1 MPATLPARRPTLTEV
16 LPARAK
22 ARPGAIRFTPGQ
34 RPGTGLVQIHAGRV
48 PCEYLVVEYPTRW
61 DGRAVRLAK
70 VVGSPGSDAT
80 AESYDVFVSRNGQDH
95 RCCCR
100 GHQRWGAC
108 KHVDTLRA
116 LLENGW
122 LDAEMANPDAD
133 VSSDEAPADQ
143 PEPAWATDPTPQT
156 RTTTMDLIDTVYTR
170 WRAWQRRRGVT
181 GSRYAEL
188 YARLTRSPAARRVWQ
203 G

>member
-1 MPATLPARRPTLTEV
+1 MPATLPRRRPTLTEV
-16 LPARAK
+16 LPARAPK
-22 ARPGAIRFTPGQ
+22 ARPGAIRFTPGH
-34 RPGTGLVQIHAGRV
+34 RPGTGLVTIHAGRV

-70 VVGSPGSDAT
+70 VTPGSDAT
-80 AESYDVFVSRNGQDH
+80 ADGYDVFVGRNGQDH

-100 GHQRWGAC
+100 GHERHGHC

-122 LDAEMANPDAD
+122 LDAALSNPDAD

-143 PEPAWATDPTPQT
+143 PEPAWAT
-156 RTTTMDLIDTVYTR
+156 
-170 WRAWQRRRGVT
+170 
-181 GSRYAEL
+181 EE
-188 YARLTRSPAARRVWQ
+188 AARQADAEAADQRAAERAAAGVELPVYAD
-203 G
+203 GGEYPF

>member
-1 MPATLPARRPTLTEV
+1 MPATLPPRRRPTLTEV
-16 LPARAK
+16 LPATAARGS
-22 ARPGAIRFTPGQ
+22 RPGAIRFTPGQ

-70 VVGSPGSDAT
+70 VMGSPGSDAT
-80 AESYDVFVSRNGQDH
+80 AESYDVFVGRNGQDH

-122 LDAEMANPDAD
+122 LDAALSNPDAD
-133 VSSDEAPADQ
+133 AGETEPPADQ
-143 PEPAWATDPTPQT
+143 PEPAWAT
-156 RTTTMDLIDTVYTR
+156 
-170 WRAWQRRRGVT
+170 
-181 GSRYAEL
+181 EE
-188 YARLTRSPAARRVWQ
+188 AARQADAEAADQRAAERAAAGVELPVYAD
-203 G
+203 GGEYPF